1 MTIENLTVTDAPT
14 WFKEAI
20 NSPRA
25 TEHVDVNG
33 CTIEYYRW
41 GDPTKPCLL
50 LVHGNGAH
58 ANWWDFIAP
67 ALTEQHC
74 VLALH
79 LSGMGNSGQRTEYNL
94 ESYANDVI
102 SVAQHAG
109 YTRDISL
116 VGHSLGGVIAIRTAQ
131 LYANAIKGIVV
142 VDSPLVKLMENAE
155 SLRQRHLP
163 GHDLT
168 DRDLPDHENNL
179 PRSYKPREYY
189 PDFASVRQRFRFIPD
204 QPCHNHFIVDY
215 IAQFS
220 IGKFD
225 QGWGWK
231 FDPKILSS
239 FSAKKKLVDPTQFTA
254 YFAFIYGE
262 QSNMVSPQDVVK
274 LKKLFRQRGPI
285 LGIADAYHHLLL
297 DQPQELIV
305 KIREVLSSWSHKY
318 HGKDTKKV
326 SRACLHK

>member
-1 MTIENLTVTDAPT
+1 
-14 WFKEAI
+14 
-20 NSPRA
+20 
-25 TEHVDVNG
+25 
-33 CTIEYYRW
+33 
-41 GDPTKPCLL
+41 L

-79 LSGMGNSGQRTEYNL
+79 LSGMGNSGQREEYSL
-94 ESYANDVI
+94 DSYANDVI
-102 SVAQHAG
+102 SVARHAG

-116 VGHSLGGVIAIRTAQ
+116 VGHSLGGVIAIRTTQ
-131 LYANAIKGIVV
+131 LYANCIKGLVV

-155 SLRQRHLP
+155 GLRQRHLP
-163 GHDLT
+163 D
-168 DRDLPDHENNL
+168 DDKNL

-189 PDFASVRQRFRFIPD
+189 ADYAAVRQRFRLIPE
-204 QPCHNHFIVDY
+204 QPCHNEFIVDY

-220 IGKFD
+220 IGKFAK
-225 QGWGWK
+225 GWGWK

-239 FSAKKKLVDPTQFTA
+239 FSAKNRLVNPTQFSA
-254 YFAFIYGE
+254 NFAFIYGE
-262 QSNMVSPQDVVK
+262 QSDMVSAEDVEK

-285 LGIADAYHHLLL
+285 LGIADAYHHILL

-305 KIREVLSSWSHKY
+305 KIREVLSSWQQQDSLVRMHK
-318 HGKDTKKV
+318 
-326 SRACLHK
+326 